1 MMSVAYHET
10 GGDHLRCSYASGE
23 ERFLGSTKWSRMNKR
38 GKLERGIYVQPGEP
52 TASPLALVADADD
65 VFDNDRCVLASWDPC
80 TYADS

>member
-1 MMSVAYHET
+1 
-10 GGDHLRCSYASGE
+10 
-23 ERFLGSTKWSRMNKR
+23 MNKR